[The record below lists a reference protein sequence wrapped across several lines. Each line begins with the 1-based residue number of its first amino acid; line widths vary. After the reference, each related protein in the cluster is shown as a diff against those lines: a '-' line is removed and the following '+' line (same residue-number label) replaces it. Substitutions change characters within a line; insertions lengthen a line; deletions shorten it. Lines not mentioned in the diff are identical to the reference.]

1 MFRRRRGRDGRRFW
15 GRLLMYETCSPP
27 ARPVIQ
33 ADSDDRTVEDIGFP
47 PCARKKAQNGA
58 RGFVVGPAWVMHA

>member
-1 MFRRRRGRDGRRFW
+1 
-15 GRLLMYETCSPP
+15 MYETCSLP

-58 RGFVVGPAWVMHA
+58 RGFVVGPARVMHA